1 MPTYTPLQT
10 EAGPVEVPAVLRREE
25 RSRSARRGRRFLRL
39 LHANDPLV
47 AFYCSCLVNVPQIIA
62 TIVVFTVFGESDA
75 HLCSKVARTQWRA
88 WGVVHALRLTAG
100 TLVSA
105 GRARLAHTAPRNGPE
120 TEGRRRLRALAANA
134 RNSLDALALIWFVVG
149 NMWLLGGAAGGACA
163 EASRSPVYATDVAM
177 LAVQYAQICLPCL
190 FAVAMVPVFCF
201 CLPCVI
207 RLLAALHDPQHGR
220 GATRRDL
227 DKLPTCPFSSDFE
240 LLKGEEPCCPVC
252 ICDYEEN
259 DNLRVLPCSH
269 VFHADCVDQWLAVN
283 ATCPL
288 CRKSIFVPDSDV
300 EDPPT
305 PPPPGSPPGPGG
317 GLNLI

>member
-1 MPTYTPLQT
+1 M
-10 EAGPVEVPAVLRREE
+10 
-25 RSRSARRGRRFLRL
+25 
-39 LHANDPLV
+39 
-47 AFYCSCLVNVPQIIA
+47 
-62 TIVVFTVFGESDA
+62 
-75 HLCSKVARTQWRA
+75 
-88 WGVVHALRLTAG
+88 
-100 TLVSA
+100 
-105 GRARLAHTAPRNGPE
+105 
-120 TEGRRRLRALAANA
+120 RALAANA

-149 NMWLLGGAAGGACA
+149 NMWLLGSVPSTTSSGVCHDAG
-163 EASRSPVYATDVAM
+163 RSPVYVTDVAM
-177 LAVQYAQICLPCL
+177 LVIQYAQICLPCL

-227 DKLPTCPFSSDFE
+227 DKLPTCPFSADLD

-259 DNLRVLPCSH
+259 DRLRVLPCSH

-300 EDPPT
+300 ESPT
-305 PPPPGSPPGPGG
+305 PGV
-317 GLNLI
+317 NLT